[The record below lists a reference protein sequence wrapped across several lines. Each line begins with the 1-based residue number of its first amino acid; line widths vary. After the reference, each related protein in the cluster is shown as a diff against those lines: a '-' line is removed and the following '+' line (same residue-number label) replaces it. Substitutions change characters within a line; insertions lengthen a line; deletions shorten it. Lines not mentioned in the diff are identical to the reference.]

1 VAAAVAA
8 AILLLTSCGSSIDNK
23 EKVQEAILERLKAHA
38 GLDMNSLSMTT
49 TSVRFEKNKAYATV
63 AFHQK
68 GDTDIHGGMAMTY
81 TLEYQGGKWNVTG
94 VGDSTGH
101 SMSSSHGGEQL
112 PPGHPPVDPSRQI
125 PQPVPQQ
132 GAGAANQ

>member
-1 VAAAVAA
+1 M
-8 AILLLTSCGSSIDNK
+8 LLLCGCGSDINSK
-23 EKVQEAILERLKAHA
+23 EKVQEAILERLKTHA

-49 TSVRFEKNKAYATV
+49 TAVRFEDNKAYATV

-68 GDTDIHGGMAMTY
+68 GDTDVHGGMVMTY
-81 TLEYQGGKWNVTG
+81 TLEKQGGKWNVLS

-101 SMSSSHGGEQL
+101 NSLHGGGGAPEARAGQL
-112 PPGHPPVDPSRQI
+112 PPGHPKIDPSQRI
-125 PQPVPQQ
+125 PQPMPQQ